1 MLHLDI
7 LKTKIYSLEKLK
19 NQVELWKKSGDKIVF
34 TNGCFD
40 ILHRGHIEVLAH
52 TADLG
57 DKLIIGLNSDS
68 SIKSLKGETRPIIN
82 EESRVILLAA
92 FRFVDAI
99 VLFNE
104 DTPMNLI
111 SVILPDVLAKGGD
124 YEVST
129 VVGHELVQNNGGK
142 VILVP
147 FVDGYSSTNI
157 IEKILN
163 G

>member
-82 EESRVILLAA
+82 EDSRAILLAA

-104 DTPMNLI
+104 DTPINLI
-111 SVILPDVLAKGGD
+111 SILLPDVLAKGGD